1 MEDLYEILQC
11 DRNAS
16 YEDLKKSYQALAL
29 KYHPDK
35 NVESELP
42 RKDKIDDTGQTAS
55 KNPMT
60 NESNTADMFIRID
73 KAWKILGDSSL
84 REHFDLR
91 WRQRSLTQEWPVQDD
106 VDFVDFDS
114 ESPDTDFSSSNQL
127 TGSYS
132 YPCRCGG
139 FYILEPADVTLSVD
153 FVCCD
158 TCSLSIRVIY
168 NNNDIT

>member
-1 MEDLYEILQC
+1 MEDLYEVLQC

-35 NVESELP
+35 HVEGDLP
-42 RKDKIDDTGQTAS
+42 PSDNKTDDTEQKICSTPNPAS
-55 KNPMT
+55 
-60 NESNTADMFIRID
+60 SDMFIRIN
-73 KAWKILGDSSL
+73 KAWKVLGDSSL
-84 REHFDLR
+84 RQHFDLR
-91 WRQRSLTQEWPVQDD
+91 WRERSLTQEWPVQDD
-106 VDFVDFDS
+106 VDFADFNQ
-114 ESPDTDFSSSNQL
+114 ESTDDTNTDTSSCF
-127 TGSYS
+127 S

-139 FYILEPADVTLSVD
+139 FYVLEPADITLCVD

-168 NNNDIT
+168 NNNNDNII